1 MTGETVVIDLVPVN
15 DGITVI
21 PNDADQITEDGTAA
35 NETTDSGSQVNFD
48 KLDNL
53 ESIAQPEKEQGVSA
67 STWIIAIFAT
77 IGLVVMVVLTV
88 VALRRGL
95 KGKGEIHQLTTT
107 EAPAQ
112 NTERKAEND
121 IENSNGYASGTA
133 FQNPDQSKQ

>member
-1 MTGETVVIDLVPVN
+1 MPIRLQKMALQPM
-15 DGITVI
+15 
-21 PNDADQITEDGTAA
+21 
-35 NETTDSGSQVNFD
+35 
-48 KLDNL
+48 KLLTLAHRSTLIN
-53 ESIAQPEKEQGVSA
+53 

>member
-1 MTGETVVIDLVPVN
+1 
-15 DGITVI
+15 
-21 PNDADQITEDGTAA
+21 
-35 NETTDSGSQVNFD
+35 
-48 KLDNL
+48 
-53 ESIAQPEKEQGVSA
+53 
-67 STWIIAIFAT
+67 
-77 IGLVVMVVLTV
+77 MVVLTV

-133 FQNPDQSKQ
+133 FQTPDQSKQ